1 MARVNEPGLRSHPA
15 RRSRLAGLELLER
28 IGPEQSTTT
37 RFHYAIGGRP
47 AGTRQRPPHNW
58 QGVVAGRCTW
68 LFRQLRAVPRCDD
81 PHGRTLDSVEEP
93 VGPDDDLAIGQ
104 IRKLRDD
111 ATGFGKLLQ
120 PAQGV
125 VGSLPERRCGL
136 GVLTSDICESRKKLG
151 ACGRREAN
159 PQEGSSPTRSLAS
172 ASTSSRSCP
181 TLAAISCSPRTRS
194 RSSSRSCSPCS

>member
-1 MARVNEPGLRSHPA
+1 MAPTRCRWRRWWTPFESRTHANWSGDRFDSTVGISSSSEPRGSITLTGVSPASSMRPQWLAEQWSGLLW
-15 RRSRLAGLELLER
+15 RL
-28 IGPEQSTTT
+28 
-37 RFHYAIGGRP
+37 
-47 AGTRQRPPHNW
+47 
-58 QGVVAGRCTW
+58 C
-68 LFRQLRAVPRCDD
+68 AVPCCDD
-81 PHGRTLDSVEEP
+81 PHGRALDSIEEP

-104 IRKLRDD
+104 VRKLRDE
-111 ATGFGKLLQ
+111 AAGLRKPLQ

-125 VGSLPERRCGL
+125 AGSLPERRCGL
-136 GVLTSDICESRKKLG
+136 GILTPDICDCREKLG
-151 ACGRREAN
+151 ARGRCEAN